1 MLYFVVER
9 KHGISWETDLPVGHV
24 LFTTEVHW
32 VEEKNEAGEDL
43 AKDTPE
49 EEIKLAKTLMVL
61 LPEKYLVPIEKMIDD
76 AKIQLDFYDISG
88 EVAKLP

>member
-1 MLYFVVER
+1 M
-9 KHGISWETDLPVGHV
+9 
-24 LFTTEVHW
+24 
-32 VEEKNEAGEDL
+32 

-76 AKIQLDFYDISG
+76 GKIQLDFYDISG

>member
-1 MLYFVVER
+1 M
-9 KHGISWETDLPVGHV
+9 
-24 LFTTEVHW
+24 HW

-61 LPEKYLVPIEKMIDD
+61 LPEKNLVPIEKMINDG
-76 AKIQLDFYDISG
+76 KIQLDFYDILG